1 MKFCPR
7 DNRLYRRAA
16 VWGLILVVL
25 LLGAACG
32 IKTPPTPAWL
42 LLPDV
47 VGMPTYVFLEDG
59 LLVVTFQPPTDNVQ
73 GLPLTE
79 LGGFFVDRSENT
91 VSPGFCPGCPVTY
104 TTRFNIEAVPPPGR
118 QAVAE
123 VPYSFEDR
131 LKPGHVYHYRIFAHD
146 QVSRYN
152 KERFQ
157 TLVVY
162 YDSPIRPPE
171 AIRTATEDRVVFLS
185 WAPSEQLI
193 DGQPVTDLVGY
204 DLYRRQRG
212 GAWTRLNGNRPVP
225 GNSYQDAQVT
235 NEESYEYKLRAVRDW
250 KGTII
255 AGPPSEV
262 VSVTPVDLTPP
273 PPPAKVYAA
282 SVKEGVKLV
291 WQEVRSPDLAGYR
304 VYRRRVDQPQFT
316 KIGPDLVKES
326 IFVDATARQGE
337 EYYYRVTSVDDSPA
351 ANESEP
357 TPETWI
363 RFEP

>member
-1 MKFCPR
+1 MRFLWGES
-7 DNRLYRRAA
+7 RLRHKAA
-16 VWGLILVVL
+16 ACLVVMAAF

-32 IKTPPTPAWL
+32 IKTPPTPAHL

-47 VGMPTYVFLEDG
+47 VEAPSYVFLEDG
-59 LLVVTFQPPTDNVQ
+59 LLVVTFRPPTDNVQ
-73 GLPLTE
+73 GLPLRE
-79 LGGFFVDRSENT
+79 LGGFWVDRSENLLQ
-91 VSPGFCPGCPVTY
+91 PGFCPGCPVTY
-104 TTRFNIEAVPPPGR
+104 KTRFDITAAPPPSR
-118 QAVAE
+118 TLVAE

-146 QVSRYN
+146 SNGRYD

-157 TLVVY
+157 TLIVY
-162 YDSPIRPPE
+162 YDSPSRPPE
-171 AIRTATEDRVVFLS
+171 AIRAATEDRVVFLT
-185 WAPSEQLI
+185 WAPPERLI
-193 DGQPVTDLVGY
+193 DSRPVTDLVGY
-204 DLYRRQRG
+204 DLYRRQKG
-212 GAWTRLNGNRPVP
+212 GKWTRLNGNRPVP
-225 GNSYQDAQVT
+225 GNSYRDTQVA
-235 NEESYEYKLRAVRDW
+235 NQEDYEYKLRAVRDW
-250 KGTII
+250 NGTII

-262 VSVTPVDLTPP
+262 ASVTPVDLTPP

-304 VYRRRVDQPQFT
+304 VYRRRVDQPQFI
-316 KIGPDLVKES
+316 KIGPGLVRES
-326 IFVDATARQGE
+326 IFVDVTARQGE

-351 ANESEP
+351 ANESGS